1 MKEAISSGEE
11 SPTRPAVSRMP
22 YLGGIDGIRALAV
35 LAVVAYHLDAAWMPG
50 GFFGVEVFFAVSGY
64 LITALLVREVA
75 GSGRVDLVGFWT
87 RRARR
92 LLPTLGVTLVGVL
105 TWVSLFDTALADR
118 VRREGVAAVGYL
130 TNWYLI
136 LRQES
141 YFDGFGRPSP
151 LRHLWS
157 LAIEEQFYLVWPILL
172 AAGLGLFGKRLLA
185 LLILAGAAGSTALM
199 FLWFEPYAD
208 PTRVYFGT
216 DTRASGLLLGAAL
229 ALLWRPWEHTVTP
242 SRARHLGAMGVMALV
257 GLAWLL
263 ATLGEFSPGTYQG
276 GFLAVSVLT
285 CVAVAAASVPDGWFG
300 RALAWRPLRL
310 VGVRSYALYLV
321 HWPVVVYT
329 RPGIDLDLP
338 DGQVLAI
345 RIALIVALTEAAHQL
360 VEVPI
365 RRGHLAGRSR
375 RLRLPTPRLQLS
387 DRGVIATLGL
397 TVVLAASASLAFALD
412 RPEQIDPSQP
422 TALALSSPT
431 EPGPE
436 TPRAETDASTTD
448 PAPAAV
454 VRDEIGP
461 ALPPLD
467 VAHVQQVLTVPAAT
481 EEPLAAAPEP
491 QQDLVLL
498 IGDSVARGADEA
510 LAAEMGNSIIVDAS
524 VSRQFR
530 HTVAVLGAYLDEG
543 LDPSTV
549 VVHLGTNGALT
560 GRDVDE
566 VAGLVGP
573 DRRLVLLTV
582 LVPRPWQNVSNETL
596 SEGAA
601 RWCNSDLIDWR
612 SLAAGSP
619 DWIGSDGVHLT
630 TSGADAYAKVLA
642 SVLSSAPLPIEA
654 FDTIPPDPAH
664 RPECE

>member
-1 MKEAISSGEE
+1 
-11 SPTRPAVSRMP
+11 MP

-50 GFFGVEVFFAVSGY
+50 GFLGVEVFFAVSGY
-64 LITALLVREVA
+64 LITALLVREIA
-75 GSGRVDLVGFWT
+75 GSGRVDLLGFWT

-92 LLPTLGVTLVGVL
+92 LLPTLGVTLVGVV
-105 TWVSLFDTALADR
+105 TWVSLFDTALADQ
-118 VRREGVAAVGYL
+118 VRREGIAAVGYL

-157 LAIEEQFYLVWPILL
+157 LAIEEQFYLVWPILV
-172 AAGLGLFGKRLLA
+172 AAGLSLFGKRFLA
-185 LLILAGAAGSTALM
+185 ILILAGAAGSTALM
-199 FLWFEPYAD
+199 FLWFEPHAD

-229 ALLWRPWEHTVTP
+229 ALLWRPWEHPVTP
-242 SRARHLGAMGVMALV
+242 SRSRNLGAMGVMALV

-263 ATLGEFSPGTYQG
+263 ATLGEFTPHTYQG

-300 RALAWRPLRL
+300 RALAWKPLRL

-329 RPGIDLDLP
+329 RPGIDLNLS

-365 RRGHLAGRSR
+365 RRGHLAGRPR

-387 DRGVIATLGL
+387 DRGVIAALGL
-397 TVVLAASASLAFALD
+397 IVVLAASASLTFAFD

-422 TALALSSPT
+422 TALVLTSPT

-436 TPRAETDASTTD
+436 TPRAETEANTTD
-448 PAPAAV
+448 PAPV
-454 VRDEIGP
+454 TVGHDEIEA

-467 VAHVQQVLTVPAAT
+467 LKHVERALALPVATD
-481 EEPLAAAPEP
+481 EPLTPAP
-491 QQDLVLL
+491 QKDLVLL

-510 LAAEMGNSIIVDAS
+510 LAAEMGDDIIVDAA

-530 HTVAVLGAYLDEG
+530 HTVDVLGAYLDEG

-560 GRDVDE
+560 DRDVDV

-582 LVPRPWQNVSNETL
+582 LVPRPWQKVSNETL

-601 RWCNSDLIDWR
+601 RWCNADLIDWR
-612 SLAAGSP
+612 ALAAGSP

-630 TSGADAYAKVLA
+630 TSGADAYARVVAEVLP
-642 SVLSSAPLPIEA
+642 SAPTPIEA
-654 FDTIPPDPAH
+654 LGTIPSDPAH